1 MDDGNIAN
9 SGKKLKYGNSAVFNA
24 VWPWATVVQEIP
36 TTVKYQMVWSP
47 AWQAMT
53 CHSCQLLMP
62 IWWWWW
68 GRSSHS
74 KSGNGVLLNT
84 NWTALLRSS
93 DEPWQVESAN
103 WKRVAGPKIAI
114 KHLAPILLEERPSP
128 DPSAVAWQSP
138 RSKRRDCAFM
148 TGSPCECEKGNKKG
162 QESDSKAICSHPH
175 LTFPGISFSGA
186 KTATDEIITHHWHGF
201 CTVWETII
209 GHNLRMDLKEF

>member
-1 MDDGNIAN
+1 
-9 SGKKLKYGNSAVFNA
+9 
-24 VWPWATVVQEIP
+24 
-36 TTVKYQMVWSP
+36 
-47 AWQAMT
+47 
-53 CHSCQLLMP
+53 MP

-114 KHLAPILLEERPSP
+114 KHLAPILLEDRPSP
-128 DPSAVAWQSP
+128 DPLAVAWQSP
-138 RSKRRDCAFM
+138 FSK
-148 TGSPCECEKGNKKG
+148 EQKKG
-162 QESDSKAICSHPH
+162 LCIYDREFVWMWKRKQKRPRKRLKSNLLPPST
-175 LTFPGISFSGA
+175 TFPGISFSRA

-201 CTVWETII
+201 CTVWETIV
-209 GHNLRMDLKEF
+209 HNLRMDLKEF

>member
-24 VWPWATVVQEIP
+24 IWPWATVVQEIP

-53 CHSCQLLMP
+53 CHRCQLLMP

-128 DPSAVAWQSP
+128 LAWQSP
-138 RSKRRDCAFM
+138 RSKRRDCVFM
-148 TGSPCECEKGNKKG
+148 WKCVNVKKKTENVKKAT
-162 QESDSKAICSHPH
+162 QKQSAPTLNHLSRNLFLRSKNRNRRDHHPPLARVLH
-175 LTFPGISFSGA
+175 R
-186 KTATDEIITHHWHGF
+186 
-201 CTVWETII
+201 
-209 GHNLRMDLKEF
+209 LRNDNRS